1 MAQHLF
7 EFANLLR
14 KGWLAQ
20 MEPLRCAPKVKFF
33 GHGHKVA
40 KMSQFDV
47 FIHMPNIII
56 QSDKI
61 LDISFSSR
69 QSIGK
74 EVEDDAHQG

>member
-7 EFANLLR
+7 ELANLLR

-20 MEPLRCAPKVKFF
+20 VEPLRRASKVKFF

-40 KMSQFDV
+40 KMSEFDV

-56 QSDKI
+56 QCDKI

-69 QSIGK
+69 QSGCRRF
-74 EVEDDAHQG
+74 EPDAHQG